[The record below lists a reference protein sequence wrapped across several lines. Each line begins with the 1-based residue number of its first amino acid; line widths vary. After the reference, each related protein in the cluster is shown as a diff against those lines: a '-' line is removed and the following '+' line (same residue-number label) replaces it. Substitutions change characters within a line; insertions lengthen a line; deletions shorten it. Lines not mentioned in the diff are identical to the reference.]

1 MYYDYLDEVRYSP
14 KKKESVFNKAEK
26 LLRKN
31 KVAFAFILAG
41 VILGGFVAN
50 SIVSDVRAK
59 KEIISKFELIEGVAL
74 DNVKNRS
81 RIPGTG
87 DLEWVYLD
95 NADEVYTFTPGAISD
110 TSVDVDLNGDGVKDV
125 TLHIGV
131 KTPYRNLS
139 EEQIYAMTNI
149 KKGSKLL
156 LEGVVDRDE
165 NGKPVNL
172 RFPNNG
178 TSRLPEGREI
188 VDEYRGRDYIDM
200 QNLIRV
206 DGCQLHVPKNKENK
220 FEAPNSHLYFVRA
233 LKLGKSR

>member
-26 LLRKN
+26 LLHKN
-31 KVAFAFILAG
+31 KVAFTFILAG

-95 NADEVYTFTPGAISD
+95 NANDVYTFTPRAISD

-149 KKGSKLL
+149 KKGSRLL

-206 DGCQLHVPKNKENK
+206 DGCQLHGPKNKENK

>member
-95 NADEVYTFTPGAISD
+95 NADDVYTFTPRAISD

-206 DGCQLHVPKNKENK
+206 DGCQLHGPKNKENK

>member
-14 KKKESVFNKAEK
+14 KKKKSVFNKAKK
-26 LLRKN
+26 LFRKN
-31 KVAFAFILAG
+31 KVAFTFILAG

-95 NADEVYTFTPGAISD
+95 NADDVYTFTPRAISD

-206 DGCQLHVPKNKENK
+206 DGCQLHGPKNKENK

>member
-1 MYYDYLDEVRYSP
+1 MYYDYLDEIRYSP

-31 KVAFAFILAG
+31 KVAFALILAG
-41 VILGGFVAN
+41 VILGGSVAN

-74 DNVKNRS
+74 DNVKSHS
-81 RIPGTG
+81 RIRGTG
-87 DLEWVYLD
+87 ASKWVYLD
-95 NADEVYTFTPGAISD
+95 NANDVYTFTPGVISD

-131 KTPYRNLS
+131 KTAYRNLS

-172 RFPNNG
+172 RYPNNG
-178 TSRLPEGREI
+178 TSRLPEGREV
-188 VDEYRGRDYIDM
+188 VDEDRGRDYIDM

-206 DGCQLHVPKNKENK
+206 DGCQLHGPKNKENK
-220 FEAPNSHLYFVRA
+220 LEAPNSHFYFIRA

>member
-1 MYYDYLDEVRYSP
+1 MLPYILVLKHHIEI
-14 KKKESVFNKAEK
+14 F
-26 LLRKN
+26 RKN
-31 KVAFAFILAG
+31 NDCDFSLS
-41 VILGGFVAN
+41 VIG
-50 SIVSDVRAK
+50 
-59 KEIISKFELIEGVAL
+59 
-74 DNVKNRS
+74 
-81 RIPGTG
+81 
-87 DLEWVYLD
+87 
-95 NADEVYTFTPGAISD
+95 
-110 TSVDVDLNGDGVKDV
+110 
-125 TLHIGV
+125 
-131 KTPYRNLS
+131 
-139 EEQIYAMTNI
+139 NI

-206 DGCQLHVPKNKENK
+206 DGCQLHGPKNKENK

>member
-14 KKKESVFNKAEK
+14 KKKKSVFNKAEK

-31 KVAFAFILAG
+31 KVAFTFILAG

-95 NADEVYTFTPGAISD
+95 NANDVYTFTPRAISD

-206 DGCQLHVPKNKENK
+206 DGCQLHGPKNKENK

>member
-31 KVAFAFILAG
+31 KVAFTFILAG

-95 NADEVYTFTPGAISD
+95 NANDVYTFTPRAISD

-149 KKGSKLL
+149 KKGSRLL

-206 DGCQLHVPKNKENK
+206 DGCQLHGPKNKENK

>member
-31 KVAFAFILAG
+31 KVAFTFILAG

-59 KEIISKFELIEGVAL
+59 KEIISKFELIEGGAL

-95 NADEVYTFTPGAISD
+95 NANDVYTFTSGAISD

-206 DGCQLHVPKNKENK
+206 DGCQLHGPKNKENK

>member
-31 KVAFAFILAG
+31 KVAFTFILAG

-95 NADEVYTFTPGAISD
+95 NANDVYTFTSRAISD

-139 EEQIYAMTNI
+139 KEQIYAMTNI

-206 DGCQLHVPKNKENK
+206 DGCQLHSPKNKENK

>member
-95 NADEVYTFTPGAISD
+95 NADDVYTFTSGAISD

-206 DGCQLHVPKNKENK
+206 DGCQLHSPKNKENK

>member
-31 KVAFAFILAG
+31 KVAFTFILAG

-95 NADEVYTFTPGAISD
+95 NADDVYTFTPRAISD

-206 DGCQLHVPKNKENK
+206 DGCQLHGPKNKENK